1 MQVTAINVFIEVD
14 GKQCIAFI
22 DADKA
27 ELFMGLLG
35 AFQKDVPKRA
45 VLTPLSPK
53 TTQHLIETRM
63 ALLESIKE
71 AKAKKGGK

>member
-14 GKQCIAFI
+14 GKQCVAFI

-27 ELFMGLLG
+27 ELFIGLLG
-35 AFQKDVPKRA
+35 AFQKDQPKRA

-53 TTQHLIETRM
+53 TSVRLLETRVS
-63 ALLESIKE
+63 LLESIVE
-71 AKAKKGGK
+71 TQAKKGGE